1 MIYSRRLI
9 FIVLLLVLGASPDRV
24 RSQSVAESNQEQ
36 SFSNDQQIIS
46 GNQTISF
53 PPSTSVRSFAVPGTS
68 PLPNSF
74 PIPSHFAPPVT
85 DGNFGNLIRI
95 LQYKDTYSLEDAEAF
110 LSLDGDVRVLTS
122 CYIPENQRKAK
133 TSLRIINEPKDK
145 ILFKQHF
152 KLIGIGN
159 YKALDENSISEYI
172 LGITIREGL
181 KIGADLAIFQE
192 GAALVQVAKGWSIGL
207 FNSFSLSNSAARTEG
222 HGNVT
227 VGGIGY
233 GKGETGYNSKPWLRI
248 QFFQQISPINNNIIE
263 KHNSGTLKEDPS
275 EYEKTLEKAKEP
287 SLEDKFKGTEV
298 LKPQGDANS
307 VIPKKIEEAE
317 LALTLTEKNPNRYKV
332 YLHYSNQKNKTLMEK
347 LFVFLNKYGFEV
359 QKAQRV
365 KYQKQDL
372 RYFHDEDREG
382 ALFLKDCLAKFTD
395 SRSSLKG
402 TDVKIKN
409 LGARYPNAEKGT
421 IELWMN

>member
-1 MIYSRRLI
+1 M
-9 FIVLLLVLGASPDRV
+9 ASPDHA
-24 RSQSVAESNQEQ
+24 RSQAVSESQQEQ
-36 SFSNDQQIIS
+36 SFSNDQEIIS
-46 GNQTISF
+46 GNQTVNFPSSVSIRSF
-53 PPSTSVRSFAVPGTS
+53 PYPGTS
-68 PLPNSF
+68 PLPPSF

-207 FNSFSLSNSAARTEG
+207 FNSFSLSNSAAQTEG

-248 QFFQQISPINNNIIE
+248 QFFEQILPLENNIIE
-263 KHNSGTLKEDPS
+263 KRNSGTLKEDPS

-298 LKPQGDANS
+298 LKPQSDAKS
-307 VIPKKIEEAE
+307 ILPSKIEKAE
-317 LALTLTEKNPNRYKV
+317 LARTQNEENPSRYKV
-332 YLHYSNQKNKTLMEK
+332 YLHYSTQKNKDLIKK
-347 LFVFLNKYGFEV
+347 LSVFLGKYGFRIQDSE
-359 QKAQRV
+359 RV
-365 KYQKQDL
+365 KYNNKDI

-382 ALFLKDCLAKFTD
+382 ALLLKDCLAQFTHHT
-395 SRSSLKG
+395 SSLKG
-402 TDVKIKN
+402 TDIKIRN
-409 LGARYPNAEKGT
+409 LGARYPNAKRGAL
-421 IELWMN
+421 ELWIN